1 MLGAF
6 NNIFKIP
13 ELRKRLVFTL
23 GILFLLQV
31 GNRVPIPGIDS
42 ALLEELNRN
51 SGGGIFGLINQFTGG
66 AFSQLSVFAMGVMPY
81 ITASIVFQLLTL
93 VWPTLEQLSKEG
105 EEGRKKIEQWTRYA
119 TVGITFMQ
127 SFMLLS
133 SYQYQ
138 TLGQGGGN
146 TVAYNPGLFFLLEGA
161 LGMTTGTILVMWMGE
176 QITQRGI
183 GNGISIIIFAN
194 IVARFPQSVT
204 LMAVLVREGGVAFP
218 IVLVMIAMMVVVIA
232 FIVLLTYG
240 QRRVMIKRG
249 KQIVGRRTAPA
260 TTSYLPLRINT
271 AGVIPVIFASS
282 IMIFP
287 STLLTLVGGL
297 FPESWNLFLQD
308 FINGFLVPGKPIYV
322 CCEFLLILFFAYFYT
337 AITFNPKDIAENLQ
351 KHGVAIPGYKHGA
364 KTEEYL
370 NTILT
375 RITLAGAIM
384 LAAVAVLPQ
393 IFIAWTHVPSQM
405 NDFLGGTSLIIVV
418 GVALDTVNQI
428 ENHLRVRNYEGF
440 RAGPMRRP
448 RF

>member
-6 NNIFKIP
+6 SNIFKIP
-13 ELRKRLVFTL
+13 ELRKRLLFTL
-23 GILFLLQV
+23 ALLFLLQL

-42 ALLEELNRN
+42 HLLEQLANAG
-51 SGGGIFGLINQFTGG
+51 SGGPSDIFGLINQFTGG
-66 AFSQLSVFAMGVMPY
+66 AFQRLSVFAMGVMPY

-93 VWPTLEQLSKEG
+93 VFPTLEQLSKEG
-105 EEGRKKIEQWTRYA
+105 EEGRKKIEQWTRYC
-119 TVGITFMQ
+119 TVGITFVQAM
-127 SFMLLS
+127 MLLS
-133 SYQYQ
+133 AYQHE
-138 TLGQGGGN
+138 GN
-146 TVAYNPGLFFLLEGA
+146 GSETVAYNPGLGFLMQGA
-161 LGMTTGTILVMWMGE
+161 LAMTTGTILIMWMGE
-176 QITQRGI
+176 QITQQGI
-183 GNGISIIIFAN
+183 GNGISLIIFAN
-194 IVARFPQSVT
+194 IIARFPNSVA
-204 LMAVLVREGGVAFP
+204 LLGQLVKEGAIQPFV
-218 IVLVMIAMMVVVIA
+218 VVTMVVLMVGVIG

-249 KQIVGRRTAPA
+249 KQIVGRRQAPA
-260 TTSYLPLRINT
+260 STSYLPLRINT

-282 IMIFP
+282 ILVFP
-287 STLLTLVGGL
+287 STILQLIGARL
-297 FPESWNLFLQD
+297 PESWS
-308 FINGFLVPGKPIYV
+308 ILVQSFVYWFAPGNPLYV
-322 CCEFLLILFFAYFYT
+322 MCEFLLILFFCYFYT

-370 NTILT
+370 NNILT

-384 LAAVAVLPQ
+384 LACVAVLPQ
-393 IFIAWTHVPSQM
+393 IFISRFHIPPQM

-440 RAGPMRRP
+440 RAGPTRRP

>member
-6 NNIFKIP
+6 DNVFKIP
-13 ELRKRLVFTL
+13 ELRKRLIFTL
-23 GILFLLQV
+23 GVLFLLQI
-31 GNRVPIPGIDS
+31 GNTLPIPGIDS
-42 ALLEELNRN
+42 TLLLQLSRGS
-51 SGGGIFGLINQFTGG
+51 SGTTDIFGLINQFTGG
-66 AFSQLSVFAMGVMPY
+66 AFHRLSIFAMGVMPY
-81 ITASIVFQLLTL
+81 ITASIVFQLLTM

-105 EEGRKKIEQWTRYA
+105 DEGRKKIEQWTRYA
-119 TVGITFMQ
+119 TVGVTFAQ

-133 SYQYQ
+133 AYQHQ
-138 TLGQGGGN
+138 EVNGF
-146 TVAYNPGLFFLLEGA
+146 TVAYNPGMSFLLQGA
-161 LGMTTGTILVMWMGE
+161 LAMTAGTILIMWMGE

-183 GNGISIIIFAN
+183 GNGISLIIFAN
-194 IVARFPQSVT
+194 IIARFPEAIA
-204 LMAVLVREGGVAFP
+204 LMGSLLKEGMVSPMIAVL
-218 IVLVMIAMMVVVIA
+218 ILVLMVVVIG

-240 QRRVMIKRG
+240 QRRVVIKRG
-249 KQIVGRRTAPA
+249 KMIQGRRQAPA

-287 STLLTLVGGL
+287 STILSLMGGF
-297 FPESWNLFLQD
+297 FPEFNQTCQDFLQRYWA
-308 FINGFLVPGKPIYV
+308 PGKSIYTAF
-322 CCEFLLILFFAYFYT
+322 EFVLILFFCYFYT

-370 NTILT
+370 NNILT

-384 LAAVAVLPQ
+384 LAFVAILPQ
-393 IFIAWTHVPSQM
+393 VFIAWSHVPYQM
-405 NDFLGGTSLIIVV
+405 HDFLGGTSLIIVV

-440 RAGPMRRP
+440 RVGPTRRP

>member
-13 ELRKRLVFTL
+13 DLRKRILFTL
-23 GILFLLQV
+23 GILFLLQI
-31 GNRVPIPGIDS
+31 GNRIPIPGIDT
-42 ALLEELNRN
+42 ALLDQMTRSG
-51 SGGGIFGLINQFTGG
+51 SGGPGDIFGLINQFTGG
-66 AFSQLSVFAMGVMPY
+66 AFSRLSIFAMGVMPY
-81 ITASIVFQLLTL
+81 ITASIVLQLLTI
-93 VWPTLEQLSKEG
+93 VVPTLEQLAKEG
-105 EEGRKKIEQWTRYA
+105 EEGRKKIEQWTRYLS
-119 TVGITFMQ
+119 VVVTFFQ

-133 SYQYQ
+133 AYQMQ
-138 TLGQGGGN
+138 LVGADTL
-146 TVAYNPGLFFLLEGA
+146 AYNPGLGFLLQGA
-161 LGMTTGTILVMWMGE
+161 LAMTTGTILIMWMGE
-176 QITQRGI
+176 QITQQGI
-183 GNGISIIIFAN
+183 GNGISLIIFAN
-194 IVARFPQSVT
+194 IVARYPAS
-204 LMAVLVREGGVAFP
+204 MAMMGALVQQGAVSTFLLVLV
-218 IVLVMIAMMVVVIA
+218 VLVMVGVIG

-249 KQIVGRRTAPA
+249 KQIVGRRQSAA

-282 IMIFP
+282 LLVFP
-287 STLLTLVGGL
+287 STILQLIGTWL
-297 FPESWNLFLQD
+297 PENFGFMLQD
-308 FINGFLVPGKPIYV
+308 FVQWFSPGNFFYAF
-322 CCEFLLILFFAYFYT
+322 CEFLLILFFCYFYT

-370 NTILT
+370 NNILT

-384 LAAVAVLPQ
+384 LAVVAVLPQ
-393 IFIAWTHVPSQM
+393 IFISRTQLPSQM
-405 NDFLGGTSLIIVV
+405 YDFLGGTSLIIVV

-440 RAGPMRRP
+440 RVGPMRRP